1 MAAHSSKIIF
11 HTDSPEYLCKLI
23 PKRYHTN
30 GESTESGYAF
40 TLRDRSLL
48 QVNSIHQKVVFGV
61 DVLDKLFWLGPIIV
75 PTLPGA
81 PELNINLDLV
91 PTSVLPA
98 IQNIIGNAGCIEY
111 HQLDSSD
118 RVCHISPGEV
128 TGNIEAHLQ
137 SPTNTST
144 IINVLRQIRG
154 EGHNA
159 DKGVW
164 LFDEQLVAATEFLEA
179 LKVWASP
186 EAYRQGFENKCGTE
200 AVTQNL
206 DEFCRFCGL
215 GCSEG
220 NAQSGTAEK
229 E

>member
-23 PKRYHTN
+23 PK
-30 GESTESGYAF
+30 
-40 TLRDRSLL
+40 DRSLL

-61 DVLDKLFWLGPIIV
+61 DVLDKLSWLGPIIV

-144 IINVLRQIRG
+144 IINVL
-154 EGHNA
+154 H
-159 DKGVW
+159 KGVW

-179 LKVWASP
+179 LK
-186 EAYRQGFENKCGTE
+186 
-200 AVTQNL
+200 
-206 DEFCRFCGL
+206 
-215 GCSEG
+215 
-220 NAQSGTAEK
+220 
-229 E
+229 